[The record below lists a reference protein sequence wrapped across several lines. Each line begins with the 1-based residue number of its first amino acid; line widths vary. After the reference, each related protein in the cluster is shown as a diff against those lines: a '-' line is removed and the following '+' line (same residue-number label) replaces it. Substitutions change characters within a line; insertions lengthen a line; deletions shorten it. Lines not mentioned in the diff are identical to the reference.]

1 MLMDFA
7 GKVAIVTGAARGIG
21 RAVALAFAREGAS
34 LAAVDRNQEELQQL
48 VDSIASWGGKAIAIS
63 ADVSDESDAAKIA
76 SETIAAFDR
85 IDILVNNA
93 GIQTYGTIETT
104 SFDLWNKTLSV
115 NLSSVYLVSR
125 FVVPE
130 LRRGGGGSIVNI
142 ASVQGLATAP
152 NVAAYAASK
161 GGVLAL
167 TRAMALDY
175 APEGIRVN
183 SVCPGSIDTPMLRHS
198 ANLFDRRPTEEVLG
212 DWGGGHPLGRVGTP
226 EEVAALVLFLS
237 SDRASFITGAEY
249 RVDGGLLAKY

>member
-1 MLMDFA
+1 MDFA
-7 GKVAIVTGAARGIG
+7 GKVAVVTGAARGIG
-21 RAVALAFAREGAS
+21 RAVALAFAREGAA

-48 VDSIASWGGKAIAIS
+48 VDSIKSWGGKAIAIS
-63 ADVSDESDAAKIA
+63 ADVSDEGDAAKIA
-76 SETIAAFDR
+76 SETVAAFDGV
-85 IDILVNNA
+85 DILVNNA

-104 SFDLWNKTLSV
+104 SLDLWNKTLSV

-130 LRRGGGGSIVNI
+130 LRRRGGGAIVNI

-212 DWGGGHPLGRVGTP
+212 DWGSGHPLGRVGTP
-226 EEVAALVLFLS
+226 EEVAALVLFLAS
-237 SDRASFITGAEY
+237 ERASFITGAEY

>member
-1 MLMDFA
+1 MDFA
-7 GKVAIVTGAARGIG
+7 GKVAVVTGAARGIG
-21 RAVALAFAREGAS
+21 RAAALAFAREGAS

-48 VDSIASWGGKAIAIS
+48 VDSIKSWGGKAIAIN
-63 ADVSDESDAAKIA
+63 ADVSDEGDAARIA
-76 SETIAAFDR
+76 SETVAAFDG

-104 SFDLWNKTLSV
+104 SLELWNKTLSV
-115 NLSSVYLVSR
+115 NLTSVYLVSR

-130 LRRGGGGSIVNI
+130 LRRRGGGAIVNI

-212 DWGGGHPLGRVGTP
+212 DWGSGHPLGRVGTP
-226 EEVAALVLFLS
+226 EEVAALVLFLAS
-237 SDRASFITGAEY
+237 ERASFITGAEY